1 MAQYFEGVGRRKS
14 ATARVRIMTG
24 SGTFVINQKTLEEY
38 FPTERDNKTVTEPLG
53 VLTGSRSDY
62 DISVLVKGGGVIGQ
76 ADSVRL
82 GLARAILKMDP
93 ELRTNPQPSWILI
106 PRRQRKRKEETR
118 SQRRTKGPDLYKA
131 LVIFILVN
139 KQSSHLEFFNSR
151 RAPSLRQCSP
161 LFLCK
166 NERK

>member
-1 MAQYFEGVGRRKS
+1 MAQYYEGIGRRKEAS
-14 ATARVRIMTG
+14 ARVRIMNG
-24 SGTFVINQKTLEEY
+24 SGSFVINEKSMEEY

-93 ELRTNPQPSWILI
+93 ELRTVL
-106 PRRQRKRKEETR
+106 
-118 SQRRTKGPDLYKA
+118 SQAGFLSRDARTK
-131 LVIFILVN
+131 
-139 KQSSHLEFFNSR
+139 
-151 RAPSLRQCSP
+151 
-161 LFLCK
+161 
-166 NERK
+166 ERKKPGLKGARKAPTYTKR